1 LNLAAQRK
9 LVGSSISASLITGF
23 SVYLVLSYL
32 LIPLK
37 FNLPISITMALLSF
51 GLTRYYS
58 TQYDKKIDSQSRTY
72 DWEGSSPNSSA
83 ENERNTQRQISNF
96 IFVLVYLA
104 LLLLC
109 ATLSIPKLDTI
120 YTSWNLLD
128 ITDTIGLGVGIML
141 AFFLPGYTVILLVL
155 RKNRTSPL
163 LKVLLGY
170 LCSVLITSLT
180 TYISAIYSENDINQ
194 NKLLLISVYIA
205 ILVVFVVYNRV
216 YRINFSKGTNI
227 FSEFYQFI
235 SEKSNKLQTILRV
248 NSSEIIVFASLFTL
262 LIISTYYVYGGVTIG
277 DQWYHQNRA
286 IFFMYGNFR
295 EFITTDGDQAYSP
308 LLSSLLAGVT
318 SISGLP
324 LINTYASI
332 AFLNVTGVFAFYY
345 FCRTWFPLNNK
356 RAALIGSSFFVIA
369 SGFGWMYV
377 LYLTAANPVDSPID
391 SISYFV
397 EEKIRVTDIRLSSN
411 FMIAAFP
418 DFSTGL
424 TLVSL
429 PAGFVLLGLVRLQF
443 GNKLSYIT
451 LIFLISFSG
460 ILFHDEFYLFI
471 LVSSILPLIYNL
483 KKKSYLYYAFLIA
496 FASVFIVDGLSPKNY
511 FTSNSIFG
519 ISIIEINSI
528 FMVAMLLLYL
538 LRQRQRWFGRIPT
551 ISIGSNEVSKKIL
564 YYTNKIRFLPKI
576 LLVTTVI
583 YGIAICFLVWSEIPA
598 NYLNAHTQNYDTPWY
613 LYPMRLGAIGLLGI
627 AFVLS
632 YLFKKFEREIFVFGI
647 IIVIALLAGPY
658 YNEQRFSKYV
668 MVGMVGFAS
677 LMIFKLLNFMG
688 DKQLIVKGVLIG
700 SIVVITSLST
710 LMYIGYNA
718 LVVQTQDYTHALGRR
733 NFPSLGELNVLD
745 LMRDK
750 IQEGQ
755 DKNNIATFAN
765 EYNFRQGD
773 IISKL
778 HAFSGLPIR
787 KAIQT
792 QYLLNATTLDSF
804 YRLADLSNTGYLM
817 VPIQSVNQTTLS
829 DPLRFLFENF
839 QEIHKDD
846 GYLVLDIPAVHG
858 PSTTSESNVGIIKK
872 DKSSPLMLS
881 DRKKLQVT
889 NTTFDYEKDTTDFV
903 KVQKGGQEEK
913 ASLYGNKKNGG
924 KTFWSRD
931 LNTEGINYIELSL
944 RSLDETKSGKGTSG
958 LKWTEGNKTYF
969 VSLSDK
975 GLQLRERT
983 SNDDGTVLLSQ
994 NTQIKNDNAIWNL
1007 IKIESLNES
1016 INVYVDNQI
1025 EIKVPRNL
1033 SEAKTS
1039 SITKVGI
1046 NSENNIVE
1054 FGPVLLGKIE
1064 QAKEDYDISNS
1075 YYYPLT
1081 SLALSRSEYK
1091 VYSEDDQSVFS
1102 NNYII
1107 LPLDS
1112 QDLND
1117 ELFNQLLNYTKS
1129 GGTLVVI
1136 NSDDKLQG
1144 KFSKLFSI
1152 TPNVTTTGNF
1162 IRIARDDNQGDMI
1175 NVTGT
1180 INHVNVGPSV
1190 NTSVVASYINVD
1202 NKSIVPFAI
1211 EKNMSDKGR
1220 IIYINSHGYF
1230 DAISNNPKK
1239 YFSSLATFSDFLGLD
1254 PNSQLKK
1261 KNVSEAIKRFIGPVS
1276 MTGKIS
1282 VNTSSSSMTS
1292 SSMTNSSS
1300 SSANMYVKNISIS
1313 DREGNL
1319 KSVFKNTSVI
1329 DIMLAGD
1336 YVQLINTSG
1345 KIVLPSTQSRQ
1356 DYLGMSV
1363 PNGFNMT
1370 VNLLNDKN
1378 SLITVVTNNSD
1389 YSNSIIRLNN
1399 ESKIDFYNIESES
1412 PDSHVVP
1419 IVVRDPEI
1427 TVKGNVLFDKT
1438 NFYGQEIDDYIPL
1451 NLSGLVKI
1459 KFDLIEDFKEPLRH
1473 GTKMQYLTY
1482 IDALSI
1488 EGKRNQANRQVEIPG
1503 DISLEIKKR
1512 GLDVP
1517 LYSILNSSSNYMVL
1531 AATVSAI
1538 IPVTFFLRRM
1548 HVL

>member
-1 LNLAAQRK
+1 M
-9 LVGSSISASLITGF
+9 ISLTSATLIAGLTA
-23 SVYLVLSYL
+23 YCILSYL
-32 LIPLK
+32 MIDVK
-37 FNLPISITMALLSF
+37 YTLPISIAMALLSF
-51 GLTRYYS
+51 GLTSYYS
-58 TQYDKKIDSQSRTY
+58 QQYKNSDNQSGSQDLDRSF
-72 DWEGSSPNSSA
+72 PPPSA
-83 ENERNTQRQISNF
+83 EEEKHAQRWISNF
-96 IFVLVYLA
+96 TFVLVYLA
-104 LLLLC
+104 MLLLC

-128 ITDTIGLGVGIML
+128 ITDTIGLGAGIML
-141 AFFLPGYTVILLVL
+141 AFFLPGYTVTLLVIG
-155 RKNRTSPL
+155 KNRTSPL

-194 NKLLLISVYIA
+194 NKLLLISVYIS
-205 ILVVFVVYNRV
+205 ILVVFVIYNRV
-216 YRINFSKGTNI
+216 YRINSSKGTNI
-227 FSEFYQFI
+227 FGEFYKFI
-235 SEKSNKLQTILRV
+235 SETGNKLQTILRV

-262 LIISTYYVYGGVTIG
+262 LIISTYYLYGGVTIG

-286 IFFMYGNFR
+286 IFFMHGNFR
-295 EFITTDGDQAYSP
+295 EFITTDGDQSYTP
-308 LLSSLLAGVT
+308 LLSSLLAGAT

-332 AFLNVTGVFAFYY
+332 AFLNITGVFAFYY
-345 FCRTWFPLNNK
+345 FCRTWLPLNNK
-356 RAALIGSSFFVIA
+356 RAALIGSAFFVIA

-377 LYLTAANPVDSPID
+377 LYLTAENPVDSPID

-429 PAGFVLLGLVRLQF
+429 PAGFVLLGLIRLQF
-443 GNKLSYIT
+443 GNKLGYIT
-451 LIFLISFSG
+451 LIFLVSVSG
-460 ILFHDEFYLFI
+460 ILFHGEFYLFI

-483 KKKSYLYYAFLIA
+483 KKKSYLYYAFLIT
-496 FASVFIVDGLSPKNY
+496 FASVFIVDELSPKKY

-519 ISIIEINSI
+519 ISITELSLI

-538 LRQRQRWFGRIPT
+538 LRQRWFVDIPT
-551 ISIGSNEVSKKIL
+551 ISIGSNEVSKKVRH
-564 YYTNKIRFLPKI
+564 YANKIRFLPKI
-576 LLVTTVI
+576 VLVTMVI
-583 YGIAICFLVWSEIPA
+583 YGLAICFLVWSELPA
-598 NYLNAHTQNYDTPWY
+598 NYVNTHTQNYDTPWY

-632 YLFKKFEREIFVFGI
+632 YIFKKFEREIFVFGI
-647 IIVIALLAGPY
+647 IIVTALLVGPY

-677 LMIFKLLNFMG
+677 LMIFKLLNFIG
-688 DKQLIVKGVLIG
+688 NKQPIAKGIMIG
-700 SIVVITSLST
+700 SIVVITSVST

-733 NFPSLGELNVLD
+733 NFPSLDELNVLD
-745 LMRDK
+745 LMRVK
-750 IQEGQ
+750 IQDGP
-755 DKNNIATFAN
+755 DKNNIATFAS
-765 EYNFRQGD
+765 EYNFRRGD

-778 HAFSGLPIR
+778 HAFSGLPIK

-792 QYLLNATTLDSF
+792 QYLLNASTLDSF

-817 VPIQSVNQTTLS
+817 VPTQSVNQITLS
-829 DPLRFLFENF
+829 DPLRFVFENF

-846 GYLVLDIPAVHG
+846 DYLVLDIQAVHG
-858 PSTTSESNVGIIKK
+858 PSTNSESNVGIIKK

-881 DRKKLQVT
+881 DRKKLLVT
-889 NTTFDYEKDTTDFV
+889 NTTFDFEKDTADFV
-903 KVQKGGQEEK
+903 KVQNGSQGEK
-913 ASLYGNKKNGG
+913 TSLYGHKKNGG

-958 LKWTEGNKTYF
+958 LKWTEGNRTYF

-975 GLQLRERT
+975 GLQLREQIP
-983 SNDDGTVLLSQ
+983 NGDGTVLLSQ
-994 NTQIKNDNAIWNL
+994 NTQVKNDNAMWNL
-1007 IKIESLNES
+1007 KIESLNES
-1016 INVYVDNQI
+1016 INVYVDNLI

-1033 SEAKTS
+1033 SGAKAS
-1039 SITKVGI
+1039 SITKVGL

-1054 FGPVLLGKIE
+1054 FGPVLLGKFE
-1064 QAKEDYDISNS
+1064 QAKEDYDISNIRNY

-1102 NNYII
+1102 NSYII
-1107 LPLDS
+1107 LPFDS

-1136 NSDDKLQG
+1136 NSDDKFQG

-1152 TPNVTTTGNF
+1152 TPNVTTTENF

-1180 INHVNVGPSV
+1180 VNDIKLGPSV

-1211 EKNMSDKGR
+1211 EKNMADKGR
-1220 IIYINSHGYF
+1220 IIYINSQGYF

-1239 YFSSLATFSDFLGLD
+1239 YFSSLVNFSDFLGLD
-1254 PNSQLKK
+1254 PNSQLRK
-1261 KNVSEAIKRFIGPVS
+1261 KNVSQDIKRFIGDVS

-1282 VNTSSSSMTS
+1282 VNTSSF
-1292 SSMTNSSS
+1292 SMTNSSS
-1300 SSANMYVKNISIS
+1300 SSGSVYVKNISIS
-1313 DREGNL
+1313 DSEGNL
-1319 KSVFKNTSVI
+1319 KSVLKNTSVI

-1345 KIVLPSTQSRQ
+1345 TIVLPSTQSRQ

-1370 VNLLNDKN
+1370 VDLLNDKN
-1378 SLITVVTNNSD
+1378 SLITLVTNNSNS
-1389 YSNSIIRLNN
+1389 SNSTIRLDN
-1399 ESKIDFYNIESES
+1399 ESKINFYNIESES
-1412 PDSHVVP
+1412 PNSNFVP
-1419 IVVRDPEI
+1419 IVVRTPEI
-1427 TVKGNVLFDKT
+1427 TVKGNVFFDKT

-1451 NLSGLVKI
+1451 NVSGLVKI
-1459 KFDLIEDFKEPLRH
+1459 KFDLIEDFIEPLRH
-1473 GTKMQYLTY
+1473 GTKIQYLTY

-1488 EGKRNQANRQVEIPG
+1488 EGKRNQANREVEIPG
-1503 DISLEIKKR
+1503 DISPEIKKR

-1517 LYSILNSSSNYMVL
+1517 LLSILTSSGNYIVL
-1531 AATVSAI
+1531 AATVSVVI
-1538 IPVTFFLRRM
+1538 LVTFFLRRM
-1548 HVL
+1548 HVF

>member
-1 LNLAAQRK
+1 MISLA
-9 LVGSSISASLITGF
+9 SATLIAGITAF
-23 SVYLVLSYL
+23 CILSYL
-32 LIPLK
+32 MIDVK
-37 FNLPISITMALLSF
+37 YTLPISISMALLSF
-51 GLTRYYS
+51 ALTRYY
-58 TQYDKKIDSQSRTY
+58 TQQYKNGDSQSGTEDLDCRLP
-72 DWEGSSPNSSA
+72 SASA
-83 ENERNTQRQISNF
+83 EEENYAQRWISN
-96 IFVLVYLA
+96 ITFVWVYLA

-128 ITDTIGLGVGIML
+128 LTDTIGLSAGIML
-141 AFFLPGYTVILLVL
+141 AFFLPGYTVISLVTG
-155 RKNRTSPL
+155 KNRINPL

-170 LCSVLITSLT
+170 LCSVLIISLT

-205 ILVVFVVYNRV
+205 ILVVFVIYNRV
-216 YRINFSKGTNI
+216 YRINFYNGTNI
-227 FSEFYQFI
+227 FGEFYKFI
-235 SEKSNKLQTILRV
+235 TEKGNKLQTILRV

-262 LIISTYYVYGGVTIG
+262 LIISTYYVFGGVTIG

-286 IFFMYGNFR
+286 IFFMHGNFR
-295 EFITTDGDQAYSP
+295 EFITTDGDQTYTP

-332 AFLNVTGVFAFYY
+332 AFLNIMGVFAFYY
-345 FCRTWFPLNNK
+345 FCRTWFPSNSK
-356 RAALIGSSFFVIA
+356 RAALIGSAFFVIA

-377 LYLTAANPVDSPID
+377 LYLTAENPVDSPID

-397 EEKIRVTDIRLSSN
+397 EQKIRVTDIRLSSN

-418 DFSTGL
+418 DSSTGL

-429 PAGFVLLGLVRLQF
+429 PAGFVLLGLIRLQF
-443 GNKLSYIT
+443 GNKLGYIT
-451 LIFLISFSG
+451 IIFLISVSG

-483 KKKSYLYYAFLIA
+483 KKKSYLYYAFLIT

-519 ISIIEINSI
+519 ISITELSFI
-528 FMVAMLLLYL
+528 FVVAMLLLYL
-538 LRQRQRWFGRIPT
+538 LRQRQRWFGHIPT
-551 ISIGSNEVSKKIL
+551 ISIGSNEVSKKVL
-564 YYTNKIRFLPKI
+564 YYANKMRFLPKI
-576 LLVTTVI
+576 LLVTIVI
-583 YGIAICFLVWSEIPA
+583 YAFAICFLVWSEIPA
-598 NYLNAHTQNYDTPWY
+598 NYVNAHTQNYNTPWY
-613 LYPMRLGAIGLLGI
+613 LYPMKLGAIGLLGV

-632 YLFKKFEREIFVFGI
+632 YIFKKFEREIFVFGI
-647 IIVIALLAGPY
+647 IMVIALLAGPY
-658 YNEQRFSKYV
+658 YNEHRFSKYV

-688 DKQLIVKGVLIG
+688 DKQQIGKGVLIG
-700 SIVVITSLST
+700 SIVVATSLST

-745 LMRDK
+745 LLRDK
-750 IQEGQ
+750 IQEGS
-755 DKNNIATFAN
+755 DKNNVATFAS

-778 HAFSGLPIR
+778 HAFSGLPIN

-829 DPLRFLFENF
+829 DPLRFAFVNF

-846 GYLVLDIPAVHG
+846 DYLVLDIQAVHG
-858 PSTTSESNVGIIKK
+858 PSTTSEGNVGIIKK

-881 DRKKLQVT
+881 DSKKLQVT

-903 KVQKGGQEEK
+903 QVQNGSEGEK
-913 ASLYGNKKNGG
+913 TSLYGYKKNGG

-958 LKWTEGNKTYF
+958 LKWTEGNRTYF

-975 GLQLRERT
+975 GLQLREQT
-983 SNDDGTVLLSQ
+983 SNDDGKVLLSQ
-994 NTQIKNDNAIWNL
+994 NTQVKNDNAIWNL
-1007 IKIESLNES
+1007 KIESLNKS
-1016 INVYVDNQI
+1016 INVYVDNLI

-1033 SEAKTS
+1033 SEAETS

-1064 QAKEDYDISNS
+1064 QAKEDYDISN
-1075 YYYPLT
+1075 YYNYPLT

-1091 VYSEDDQSVFS
+1091 VYSEADQSAFS

-1136 NSDDKLQG
+1136 NSDYKFQG

-1152 TPNVTTTGNF
+1152 TPNVTTTENF
-1162 IRIARDDNQGDMI
+1162 IGIARDDNQGDMI

-1180 INHVNVGPSV
+1180 LNHVNVGPSV

-1239 YFSSLATFSDFLGLD
+1239 YFSSLANFSDFLGLD
-1254 PNSQLKK
+1254 PNSQLRK

-1282 VNTSSSSMTS
+1282 VNTSSSSMT
-1292 SSMTNSSS
+1292 NSSS
-1300 SSANMYVKNISIS
+1300 NSDNIYVKNISIS

-1345 KIVLPSTQSRQ
+1345 NIVLPSTQSRQ

-1378 SLITVVTNNSD
+1378 SLITIVTNNSNS
-1389 YSNSIIRLNN
+1389 SNSIIRLNN

-1412 PDSHVVP
+1412 PNSNVVP

-1451 NLSGLVKI
+1451 NVSGLVKI

-1488 EGKRNQANRQVEIPG
+1488 DGKRNQANRQVEIPG
-1503 DISLEIKKR
+1503 DISTEIKER

-1517 LYSILNSSSNYMVL
+1517 LYSILTSSGNYIAL
-1531 AATVSAI
+1531 AATVSAVI
-1538 IPVTFFLRRM
+1538 LVTFFLRRM